1 MPGQQIPAGNQ
12 EVNSALG
19 NFSSQFS
26 CLLQLYLD
34 FYPDD
39 FILYSSAGI
48 TVLFLVD
55 TVECEGHLLC
65 CLTRDEDGIPPHIL
79 IPWAKFQSMSR

>member
-12 EVNSALG
+12 ELNSALS
-19 NFSSQFS
+19 NFSSG
-26 CLLQLYLD
+26 QLYLD

-48 TVLFLVD
+48 TVLLLVD
-55 TVECEGHLLC
+55 SVEHEGHLLF
-65 CLTRDEDGIPPHIL
+65 CLNRDEDGIPPHIL
-79 IPWAKFQSMSR
+79 IPWVKFQSMSR